1 MSKPKVPSYQLLF
14 FYVLTLIVFSLIN
27 FQFEEPE
34 NHTILYWSYGLN
46 GVVTV
51 LYILI
56 VTFLSKSL
64 KNQIGFLFLGFA
76 TFKIILF
83 LIVQFITEF
92 EIKDSHY
99 FILFVP
105 YFVSLIFEILLTKKI
120 LDNISFE
127 K

>member
-14 FYVLTLIVFSLIN
+14 FNVLTLIVFYLIN